1 MRAWENF
8 AGNLPPRPDDAR
20 ASVVRLYAALP
31 AGAPCLSPDIA
42 AAALEDVRA
51 MRRFPPMW
59 ASQTLIDAGCNRRE
73 LFSTYLEF
81 LRTIAETPADRSAVV
96 CSLLRM
102 TSAGVGRRE
111 DIPGGAVS
119 GRNSFPFR
127 KLNRNFHIT
136 CLKQ

>member
-8 AGNLPPRPDDAR
+8 TGNLPPRPDDAR

-42 AAALEDVRA
+42 AAALEDVRT
-51 MRRFPPMW
+51 MRRFPPTW
-59 ASQTLIDAGCNRRE
+59 ASQALIDAGCNLRG

-102 TSAGVGRRE
+102 ASAGVGRRE
-111 DIPGGAVS
+111 DIPEGAVREAMS
-119 GRNSFPFR
+119 DTASPFYEDA
-127 KLNRNFHIT
+127 KSLVEA
-136 CLKQ
+136 